1 MIPEMDLG
9 GVFCCFCYFFF
20 SLLFFANGMELN
32 GMELSFALY
41 SCSCSFLSLSL
52 SLSLSRFLL
61 ASRDWGNWILETGA
75 VGGGGGYWI
84 WGVRG

>member
-9 GVFCCFCYFFF
+9 GVFCCFCYIFF
-20 SLLFFANGMELN
+20 LLFFANGMELN

-52 SLSLSRFLL
+52 SLSFSSRFARLGKL
-61 ASRDWGNWILETGA
+61 DIGNGPASFP
-75 VGGGGGYWI
+75 
-84 WGVRG
+84 

>member
-9 GVFCCFCYFFF
+9 GVFCCFCYIFFLF
-20 SLLFFANGMELN
+20 FFANGMELN
-32 GMELSFALY
+32 GMELSFAFY
-41 SCSCSFLSLSL
+41 SCSCSFLSL

-61 ASRDWGNWILETGA
+61 ASRDWGNWILEMGE

-84 WGVRG
+84 WGVSE